1 MTAPGAALRDP
12 GVRSALASAALF
24 GAAAPLAALLLRDT
38 GPWMLAALLYLGAGL
53 GLAAYRRA
61 TRAPAVRVP
70 RRDITWLLAA
80 IAAGGVAAP
89 VLLMAGL
96 TSMPASSASLLLT
109 AEGAFTALLAWV
121 VFREN
126 VDRRVAL
133 GFGSIL
139 AGVVL
144 LAWPG
149 GEVDGTPLWPALAVL
164 GACLLWALDNNLTR
178 RVSLT
183 DATWL
188 ATVKGCAAGSVN
200 LALALL
206 LGAQLP
212 PAAVALAAGGLG
224 LVSYGLSLVLF
235 VLALRGLG
243 TARTGAYFSV
253 APFVGA
259 CVAVALGD
267 PVTWRLVVAGALM
280 ALGIWLHLTERH
292 EHRHLHPAS
301 THSHALAADAHHD
314 GIQDSGPHAHP
325 SVEHSHAHYPDA
337 HHRHPHAGGPDPDP
351 GGGPG
356 GGPPGD
362 VRPPA

>member
-53 GLAAYRRA
+53 GLVAYRRI

-70 RRDITWLLAA
+70 RRDVPWLVAA
-80 IAAGGVAAP
+80 IASGGVAAP

-109 AEGAFTALLAWV
+109 AEGAFTAVLAWV
-121 VFREN
+121 VFQEN
-126 VDRRVAL
+126 VDRRVAA

-149 GEVDGTPLWPALAVL
+149 GGVDGASLWPALAVL
-164 GACLLWALDNNLTR
+164 AACLLWALDNNLTR
-178 RVSLT
+178 RVSLN

-206 LGAQLP
+206 LGARL
-212 PAAVALAAGGLG
+212 PAAGVTLAAGGLG
-224 LVSYGLSLVLF
+224 LVSYGVSLVLF
-235 VLALRGLG
+235 VLALRSLG

-259 CVAVALGD
+259 CIAVALGD
-267 PVTWRLVVAGALM
+267 PVTWRLVVAGVLM

-292 EHRHLHPAS
+292 EHRHIHQAVM
-301 THSHALAADAHHD
+301 HSHALVADAHHD
-314 GIQDSGPHAHP
+314 GIQAPGPHAHP
-325 SVEHSHAHYPDA
+325 AAEHSHPHYPDA
-337 HHRHPHAGGPDPDP
+337 HHRHPHTAGPDPEP
-351 GGGPG
+351 GAEPG
-356 GGPPGD
+356 AD

>member
-1 MTAPGAALRDP
+1 MTAPRAALRDP
-12 GVRSALASAALF
+12 GVRAALASAALF
-24 GAAAPLAALLLRDT
+24 GAAAPLAAMLLRGT

-53 GLAAYRRA
+53 GLVVQRRI
-61 TRAPAVRVP
+61 TRAPAVRLPRQDVP
-70 RRDITWLLAA
+70 WLVAA
-80 IAAGGVAAP
+80 IASGGVAAP

-96 TSMPASSASLLLT
+96 TAMPASSASLLLT
-109 AEGAFTALLAWV
+109 AEGAFTAILAWV

-126 VDRRVAL
+126 VDLRVAL

-144 LAWPG
+144 LAWPAG
-149 GEVDGTPLWPALAVL
+149 GVNGPALWPALAVL
-164 GACLLWALDNNLTR
+164 AACLLWAMDNNLTR

-188 ATVKGCAAGSVN
+188 AAVKGCAAGSVN

-212 PAAVALAAGGLG
+212 AVGVVLAAGALG
-224 LVSYGLSLVLF
+224 LVSYGVSLVLF
-235 VLALRGLG
+235 VLALRRLG

-259 CVAVALGD
+259 CLAVALGD
-267 PVTWRLVVAGALM
+267 PITWRLVAAGLLM

-292 EHRHLHPAS
+292 EHRHAHPAVV
-301 THSHALAADAHHD
+301 HSHAVVVDTHHD
-314 GIQDSGPHAHP
+314 GIPAAGPHAHAE
-325 SVEHSHAHYPDA
+325 VEHSHPHYPDA
-337 HHRHPHAGGPDPDP
+337 HHRHRHAAEPDPEDGARP
-351 GGGPG
+351 GA
-356 GGPPGD
+356 D
-362 VRPPA
+362 VRPPS